1 MQQTTA
7 VAVPATHLAQTD
19 RRALSQAWYSALHI
33 AAGAPRPRAPV
44 TRAPRC
50 ESSVARCSPGV
61 GRVPHAGA
69 VAWKTPGGGR
79 SGPSRERSAP
89 RATASGETAAALA
102 QRRSPKKAPAP
113 HVERGLAR
121 RSQHDSPGD
130 RSAGT
135 ASFAVRAANGRVH
148 LVVRTAGG
156 TTRVVAVCVPALR
169 ERVERALAQTRIALT
184 GAGMRA
190 QITAGSAQTTAGS
203 VPARCA
209 VRAEAAR

>member
-19 RRALSQAWYSALHI
+19 RRALSQAWYSALHL
-33 AAGAPRPRAPV
+33 ATGVPRARAPV
-44 TRAPRC
+44 TRTARC
-50 ESSVARCSPGV
+50 ESSSARRLAGNGAAS
-61 GRVPHAGA
+61 HAGT
-69 VAWKTPGGGR
+69 VAAKTPGGGR
-79 SGPSRERSAP
+79 SGPARERSAP

-102 QRRSPKKAPAP
+102 QRRGPKNAAAP
-113 HVERGLAR
+113 HAERGLAR

-130 RSAGT
+130 LSAGT

-169 ERVERALAQTRIALT
+169 ERVERALAQARIALT

-190 QITAGSAQTTAGS
+190 RVNAGSA
-203 VPARCA
+203 PARCVA
-209 VRAEAAR
+209 RAEAAR